1 MSAVTPDI
9 KLIFLCSPGNPTAK
23 SLPLEDIEKVTTGA
37 PDSIIVVDEAYV
49 DFSTK
54 GSALSLIGK
63 YNNVVVLQTLSKA
76 FGLAAIRCGF
86 CIGPPDIIQLLNN
99 VKAPYNVNALTS
111 KMALD
116 ALDNTAALEITI
128 QKLLEQREFVA
139 QKLNSLDYVTKVYP
153 SDANFLLFRLQNHAQ
168 AVYKRMADSAGVVT
182 RFRGTELHCDDCIRV
197 TVGTLEENLA
207 FLVALEKT
215 YQELE

>member
-1 MSAVTPDI
+1 M
-9 KLIFLCSPGNPTAK
+9 
-23 SLPLEDIEKVTTGA
+23 EDIEKVTIGA
-37 PDSIIVVDEAYV
+37 PNSIIVVDEAYV

-54 GSALSLIGK
+54 GSALSLISK

-86 CIGPPDIIQLLNN
+86 CLGPPDIIQLLNN

-116 ALDNTAALEITI
+116 ALDNTAALQTTI
-128 QKLLEQREFVA
+128 QQLLEQRELVA
-139 QKLNSLDYVTKVYP
+139 EKLNSLDYVTKVYE
-153 SDANFLLFRLQNHAQ
+153 SDANFLLFRLQKNAQ

-182 RFRGTELHCDDCIRV
+182 RFRGTELHCDECIRV
-197 TVGTLEENLA
+197 TVGTPEENLA
-207 FLVALEKT
+207 FLEALEKS
-215 YQELE
+215 YSELQ

>member
-1 MSAVTPDI
+1 VTPEV

-23 SLPLEDIEKVTTGA
+23 ALPLDDIEKVTVGA
-37 PDSIIVVDEAYV
+37 PNSIIVVDEAYV

-54 GSALSLIGK
+54 GTALSLVNK
-63 YNNVVVLQTLSKA
+63 YNNLVVLQTLSKA

-116 ALDNTAALEITI
+116 ALDNTAALHTTI
-128 QKLLEQREFVA
+128 QQLLEQRELVA
-139 QKLNSLDYVTKVYP
+139 EKLNTLDFVTKVYP
-153 SDANFLLFRLQNHAQ
+153 SDANFLLFRLKKNAQ
-168 AVYKRMADSAGVVT
+168 AVYKSMADGAGVVT
-182 RFRGTELHCDDCIRV
+182 RFRGTELHCDECIRV
-197 TVGTLEENLA
+197 TVGTPEENKA
-207 FLVALEKT
+207 FLEALEKT
-215 YQELE
+215 YKSLE